1 MKKSLKVLLGGVDA
15 CRVSYAAAHRQVRYT
30 IDLLSPAELRLLRH
44 AAILREPDEAPV
56 RDFELVE
63 LPD

>member
-1 MKKSLKVLLGGVDA
+1 M
-15 CRVSYAAAHRQVRYT
+15 SYAAAHRQVRYS

-44 AAILREPDEAPV
+44 AAIV
-56 RDFELVE
+56 RDGDDEPVVAFELTE

>member
-1 MKKSLKVLLGGVDA
+1 M
-15 CRVSYAAAHRQVRYT
+15 SYAAAHRQVRYT

-44 AAILREPDEAPV
+44 AAVV
-56 RDFELVE
+56 RDDDEQPIVAFELAE